1 MIINYQKAVMP
12 RSNSS
17 FYMKL
22 LHLSME
28 SHLHFVQNVHVF
40 NYFYRWVISPLI
52 SRSNFKKQEST
63 IETGAANGT
72 N

>member
-1 MIINYQKAVMP
+1 MIINDQKAVMP

-28 SHLHFVQNVHVF
+28 SHLHFVQNVHVLTIF
-40 NYFYRWVISPLI
+40 IDG
-52 SRSNFKKQEST
+52 ESVP
-63 IETGAANGT
+63 
-72 N
+72 